1 MKCSDIPDDLV
12 IRLAADWKAEP
23 RRSVGVVEALVQR
36 GFPEKLAYRKVER
49 LVYRGLLEYGT
60 SPRYAWPTVE
70 VER

>member
-23 RRSVGVVEALVQR
+23 RHSVGVVEALVQR

>member
-1 MKCSDIPDDLV
+1 VKCSDIPDDLV
-12 IRLAADWKAEP
+12 IRLAAAWKADP
-23 RRSVGVVEALVQR
+23 RNSVGVVEALVQR
-36 GFPEKLAYRKVER
+36 GLPEKVAYRKVER